1 LAACAV
7 VLGVVALD
15 ALNGPASAPPAP
27 TPPLPASLPP
37 APPAAWLGLNYNSG
51 SDTGALSDFAA
62 RGIVYDREGSIEVNV
77 GQTPEN
83 TPQFKAGLDLSYSAR
98 MVPVIEVDPATGPP
112 GCTNAPDSSK
122 TCLPTTAAG
131 IDSLVQGFIQTA
143 GSVLQDYP
151 GKTVLFEPL
160 DEPWGWASPPGTEP
174 GRLAAREYAAILA
187 QLLLAAK
194 AAGIPLEDIYVPAIG
209 TLSDGTSWVRDL
221 YGAQPCLKP
230 GPASCGPIAGWYLH
244 PYGLPHSVT
253 DGIESVPRVRAGMRS
268 GRDNLIVSELGFCA
282 TDVAGGK
289 NCDENEPQVDG
300 TSSQTAIWLSQ
311 TLNEAAAMHQAG
323 WLKALLIWERAG
335 SGWAMQNPDG
345 SLTAQGRVL
354 DLFADSPAGR

>member
-1 LAACAV
+1 